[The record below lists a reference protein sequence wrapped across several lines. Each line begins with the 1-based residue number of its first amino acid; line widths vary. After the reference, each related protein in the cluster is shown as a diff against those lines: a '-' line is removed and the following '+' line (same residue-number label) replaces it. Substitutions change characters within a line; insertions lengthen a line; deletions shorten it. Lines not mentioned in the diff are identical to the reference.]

1 MDYSIRISG
10 EAGQGV
16 QTVAETL
23 ARVFA
28 RSGYQV
34 FTHQDYESRIRGGH
48 NYFQVRISDHPLSAS
63 RQRLNLVIALD
74 ATSLEQDLSEL
85 QEDGLVLYDSQ
96 TLKRREEGTRH
107 TFNGLHGRALPVA
120 TGIRLAN
127 HTMPVFVTTGD
138 GDCYGE
144 GGNHLIHAMRRNVK
158 VTLIVHDNQIYGLT
172 KGQASPTTA
181 MGMVTKNQPFGSQ
194 SEPLSPLAM
203 AVALDCSFV
212 ARGFSG
218 EPDHLTSLIVE
229 AARWPGFALIDVL
242 QPCVS
247 FNPVNTLEWYAQR
260 VYHLEEGYD
269 PEDRLAA
276 FSRSLEWEKRIPLG
290 ILYRHSRLTLE
301 EQAPSLRGEPLTRQT
316 YDRVRLE
323 GSLAELA

>member
-1 MDYSIRISG
+1 MPTLDDLKGKTPAWCPGCGNFQILRAFQQAILQLALEPWRFIVVSGIGQAAKFPHYIRC
-10 EAGQGV
+10 
-16 QTVAETL
+16 
-23 ARVFA
+23 
-28 RSGYQV
+28 
-34 FTHQDYESRIRGGH
+34 
-48 NYFQVRISDHPLSAS
+48 
-63 RQRLNLVIALD
+63 
-74 ATSLEQDLSEL
+74 
-85 QEDGLVLYDSQ
+85 
-96 TLKRREEGTRH
+96 H

-203 AVALDCSFV
+203 AALDCSFV